1 MAGEVTRLWT
11 DRTVDLAALG
21 LLYVLEDF
29 ASELGVVEVPRHLAD
44 TMGPSKRE
52 TDRALAW
59 LAERGLVKCEGT
71 CVRICGRM
79 AIAHAKAR
87 ARADAAARAAA
98 SRWGNASASRPHS
111 DAFGSSMQV
120 GEITSQNTDAD
131 ASLVRARGSL
141 SLSDLKRN
149 TQSESLEG
157 GVGET
162 FSSKPKRGT
171 RLPEGWNPKPETV
184 AALEAEGIPNPG
196 RFLAKFR
203 DHWAAAA
210 GKSAIK
216 VEWDATFRNWCRR
229 ELEYAGVPT
238 AGGAAT
244 VARDVQNTPEAMRSR
259 IARVV

>member
-1 MAGEVTRLWT
+1 MTRLWT

-29 ASELGVVEVPRHLAD
+29 ASELGVIEVPRHLVD
-44 TMGPSKRE
+44 TMGASKRE

-59 LAERGLVKCEGT
+59 LAARGLVTCEGT

-79 AIAHAKAR
+79 SVAYAKAR

-98 SRWGNASASRPHS
+98 SRWGNAAASRTHP
-111 DAFGSSMQV
+111 DASGPPSQV
-120 GEITSQNTDAD
+120 GEITSKSVD
-131 ASLVRARGSL
+131 ASASLARARGSL
-141 SLSDLKRN
+141 SLSDQKRN
-149 TQSESLEG
+149 TERESLEG

-162 FSSKPKRGT
+162 FSPKPKRGT
-171 RLPEGWNPKPETV
+171 RLPEGWDPKPETV
-184 AALEAEGIPNPG
+184 AALEAEGIPNPL

-229 ELEYAGVPT
+229 ELEFAGVPT
-238 AGGAAT
+238 AGGAAN
-244 VARDVQNTPEAMRSR
+244 VARDAQNTPDAMRSR
-259 IARVV
+259 LARVV